1 MDSTQTYSTP
11 SIVACLFLHSSG
23 ARDAGWGD
31 MGAQRHEAQGAGME
45 GTERYTNAFILG
57 TCLGGLIEYID
68 IRATQRARPMGGVW
82 HVGRHLQ

>member
-1 MDSTQTYSTP
+1 MYSTP

-23 ARDAGWGD
+23 AHDAGWGD

-57 TCLGGLIEYID
+57 TCLGGLIVETDLLRYIPEVVSLSFFF
-68 IRATQRARPMGGVW
+68 AE
-82 HVGRHLQ
+82 